1 MDVRVLIVDDLEPF
15 RSAARAVVQATPGFQ
30 VAGEVAT
37 GEASVDEVQGLRPDL
52 VLMDVN
58 LPGIGGVEAT
68 RRIRVDAPK
77 AVVVLLS
84 TRAASEVGSLA
95 EDCGAAAYIAKSAF
109 SPETLAAAW
118 ATALEQGHATEA
130 PGATPHR
137 PDRPLTPA
145 GRAADLGPEGAD
157 RSATSPDAI
166 VEARRLRKVY
176 QGAGQV
182 EALRGVDLEVRRG
195 EMLALVGPS
204 GSGKTTL
211 LNCLSGLDRFD
222 AGTVIVDGTDLAEM
236 SDRQRTAYRCRNMGF
251 VFQAFNLLPVL
262 TAVENVE
269 IPLLLT
275 GVGGREAHRTAL
287 DMLETLGLAHRAK
300 HRPDQLSGGEQQ
312 RVAVA
317 RALVHRPAVVWADE
331 PTGNLD
337 TEVSQV
343 IVELLLRMNADG
355 QTIVL
360 VTHNPQVAERA
371 GRVLHMRDGRIEA
384 AVAPAR
390 ARTSA

>member
-1 MDVRVLIVDDLEPF
+1 VL
-15 RSAARAVVQATPGFQ
+15 
-30 VAGEVAT
+30 
-37 GEASVDEVQGLRPDL
+37 
-52 VLMDVN
+52 
-58 LPGIGGVEAT
+58 T
-68 RRIRVDAPK
+68 R
-77 AVVVLLS
+77 
-84 TRAASEVGSLA
+84 
-95 EDCGAAAYIAKSAF
+95 
-109 SPETLAAAW
+109 
-118 ATALEQGHATEA
+118 
-130 PGATPHR
+130 
-137 PDRPLTPA
+137 A
-145 GRAADLGPEGAD
+145 GRAADLGPEAAD

-222 AGTVIVDGTDLAEM
+222 AGTVIVDGTDLADM

-384 AVAPAR
+384 AVAPAQ